1 MALRRRLT
9 SGVPGATRDAWLAAQ
24 PDNRHLRGRLKVG
37 GMVENGVVIVG
48 AGHAG
53 VQAAASL
60 REEGFDGPVILLG
73 DEPDLPYHKPPLS
86 KTFIKDAEAK
96 PQPLRGEVFYS
107 GNAIDFRP
115 GVRVAG
121 VDVSA
126 RKLDLTG
133 GRTLPFGRLVLATG
147 SLPRKLPL
155 PGADL
160 SGVVS
165 LRSLAD
171 ARLIRELA
179 AAVSDVVVLGGG
191 FIGLEIAATL
201 SAGGR
206 KVTVVEAVDRL
217 LGRAVAPSVAAHVR
231 QRLEASGVRILTG
244 ETIQKLEGEG
254 GRVTAA
260 VTATGERLPAR
271 MVVIGVGVVPNVELA
286 EVAGLSVGNGIRVD
300 AAMRTSVPEILAIGD
315 VANYR
320 HWLTGE
326 HVRLESVQ
334 NATDQARLA
343 ARTIVG
349 HDDSYRAVPW
359 FWSDIGD
366 MKLQMVGLI
375 AGGDRNVVSGDA
387 ADNRFSVYH
396 YAGDRLLGIESVN
409 RPADH
414 MLGRKMLAAGFSP
427 TPDVAA
433 TGPDALKAA
442 LAEFQQKA
450 AAE

>member
-1 MALRRRLT
+1 
-9 SGVPGATRDAWLAAQ
+9 
-24 PDNRHLRGRLKVG
+24 
-37 GMVENGVVIVG
+37 MVEMKNGVVIVG

-60 REEGFDGPVILLG
+60 REEGFDAPVILLG

-96 PQPLRGEVFYS
+96 PQPLRGEAFYT

-121 VDVSA
+121 IDVAA
-126 RKLDLTG
+126 RKLDLAG
-133 GRTLPFGRLVLATG
+133 GGTLPFDRLVLATG

-155 PGADL
+155 AGADL
-160 SGVVS
+160 AGVVS

-171 ARLIRELA
+171 ARLIRDLA
-179 AAVSDVVVLGGG
+179 AGVSDVVVLGGG

-244 ETIQKLEGEG
+244 ETVQRLEGEG

-260 VTATGERLPAR
+260 ITGSGERLPAR

-286 EVAGLSVGNGIRVD
+286 ERAGLTLGNGIRVD
-300 AAMRTSVPEILAIGD
+300 HAMRTSVPEILAIGD
-315 VANYR
+315 AANYR
-320 HWLTGE
+320 HWFTGQD
-326 HVRLESVQ
+326 VRLESVQ
-334 NATDQARLA
+334 NATDQAKLA
-343 ARTIVG
+343 ARTILG
-349 HDDSYRAVPW
+349 HDESYRAVPW

-366 MKLQMVGLI
+366 MKLQMVRLT

-414 MLGRKMLAAGFSP
+414 MLGRKMLGVGFSP
-427 TPDVAA
+427 APALAA
-433 TGPDALKAA
+433 AGPDALKAA
-442 LAEFQQKA
+442 LAEFQRKA